1 MRSINARELRNEYA
15 KVLAEVEAGESFTI
29 LSRGRAVA
37 HLTAVPSEAPAGAGG
52 VPVGEGLLRR
62 RAERRARFSAVRLG
76 DAVGL
81 NAAAGPFD
89 HAAFAR
95 QQHAFWGE
103 EVSDPYFG
111 RADV

>member
-1 MRSINARELRNEYA
+1 
-15 KVLAEVEAGESFTI
+15 
-29 LSRGRAVA
+29 
-37 HLTAVPSEAPAGAGG
+37 
-52 VPVGEGLLRR
+52 
-62 RAERRARFSAVRLG
+62 RLG

-111 RADV
+111 RADVEGADADSPDSVDNAGTGGVDAGGVDGAADSVVGGAPGRPGGPVVKRR